1 MSLSFERLYKSLHG
15 LIRCHRLTW
24 GGSLEVTQWRLTS
37 LSWSPLYAVCPIAFV
52 ASRLFSEVVQFVTH
66 FEFVPLVS
74 TESFSL
80 NIVIAAL
87 LVIIT
92 NAEITEET
100 VVTKFL
106 LDIAVLTLA
115 SGLNCVEPGLLLHG

>member
-1 MSLSFERLYKSLHG
+1 MSLSFERLYKSLRG
-15 LIRCHRLTW
+15 AIRCHKLTW
-24 GGSLEVTQWRLTS
+24 GGSHEVARWRFTS
-37 LSWSPLYAVCPIAFV
+37 FSWSPLYAVCPISLV

-66 FEFVPLVS
+66 FDLVTLVS
-74 TESFSL
+74 TESFCL

-100 VVTKFL
+100 VVAKFL

-115 SGLNCVEPGLLLHG
+115 SRLNCV

>member
-1 MSLSFERLYKSLHG
+1 MSLSFERLYKSLRG
-15 LIRCHRLTW
+15 AIRCHRLTW

-37 LSWSPLYAVCPIAFV
+37 LSWSPLYAVCPIALV

-66 FEFVPLVS
+66 FDLVALVS

-100 VVTKFL
+100 VVAKFL